1 MTEEV
6 VGGSTILIGGD
17 AEGFVAAIGSAIQ
30 AAERGEKVITSK
42 VANIVQSLAG
52 VDISNI
58 GKLAKQDKQAL
69 VDFGNEVARS
79 LSPEQLYKFQLAAKG
94 VNEVLANQL
103 VATMTKLRGEAA
115 QLQNVELFKG
125 FEKNLAAASSLGEVE
140 KRINA
145 LTTSMERLTGEE
157 RKAAEQA
164 LQLARAQE
172 QALSLIHI

>member
-79 LSPEQLYKFQLAAKG
+79 LSPEQLYKFQWPPRAS
-94 VNEVLANQL
+94 
-103 VATMTKLRGEAA
+103 TRCLRT
-115 QLQNVELFKG
+115 
-125 FEKNLAAASSLGEVE
+125 SLS
-140 KRINA
+140 R
-145 LTTSMERLTGEE
+145 R
-157 RKAAEQA
+157 
-164 LQLARAQE
+164 
-172 QALSLIHI
+172 